1 MYLTPDTFMTDSE
14 LCELTGY
21 QLPCRQIEWLRRH
34 GWKFAETAS
43 KRPKVTREY
52 FRARLGAGSMQGQ
65 NEARAVGPRFDAMPS
80 PKRGR

>member
-1 MYLTPDTFMTDSE
+1 MFVTQDTFMTDAE

-21 QLPCRQIEWLRRH
+21 QLPCRQIEWLRNH

-65 NEARAVGPRFDAMPS
+65 ADARAVAPRFDAIQGQR
-80 PKRGR
+80 RGR